1 MPRKIGALEML
12 AIGFM
17 LFAMFLGAG
26 NTIFAP
32 MVGQQAGKDLLVP
45 MSGFLITGVGLV
57 ILAILALARV
67 GGRVEKLSDYVSPTF
82 TKIFCPLLFLVLGP
96 LYVLPRTTSV
106 VYEIAVR
113 PHVASGNNTIALAIF
128 SLIFTALAVWLSLDT
143 SKFVDRLGK
152 ALTPIFSALLALI
165 IIKSFITP
173 LGEPQD
179 PVDPYTAGAFI
190 KGFTDGYGTMDALA
204 ALVFGGVF
212 IKSLAGIGITNK
224 KDILSTF
231 IKAGLITAA
240 GLSVLHLSLAWI
252 GATSV
257 SAIGY
262 GDNGGYV
269 LAESARAL
277 FGSAGLII
285 IGVVIVLTGITTY
298 IACLAAPAEYFE
310 TLAPKVPYRVW
321 LLGFAL
327 ISVIFANFGL
337 STILSMTLP
346 FLYLLYP
353 VAMTLI
359 ILGLLHTVFKG
370 YRGVYLGAVSA
381 ATVFAIFDALKAAGL
396 FVEPLNKALGWIP
409 LFESGGGWIF
419 PALLGGVIGY
429 IFARATHQTPQPL
442 PEFTDTALMTQIID
456 GIPVKPRP

>member
-1 MPRKIGALEML
+1 MPRKIGAIEML

-57 ILAILALARV
+57 ILAILALAKV

-113 PHVASGNNTIALAIF
+113 PHIASGNNTIALAIF

-179 PVDPYTAGAFI
+179 PVAPYTAG
-190 KGFTDGYGTMDALA
+190 
-204 ALVFGGVF
+204 
-212 IKSLAGIGITNK
+212 
-224 KDILSTF
+224 
-231 IKAGLITAA
+231 
-240 GLSVLHLSLAWI
+240 GLS
-252 GATSV
+252 
-257 SAIGY
+257 
-262 GDNGGYV
+262 D
-269 LAESARAL
+269 
-277 FGSAGLII
+277 
-285 IGVVIVLTGITTY
+285 
-298 IACLAAPAEYFE
+298 
-310 TLAPKVPYRVW
+310 
-321 LLGFAL
+321 
-327 ISVIFANFGL
+327 
-337 STILSMTLP
+337 
-346 FLYLLYP
+346 
-353 VAMTLI
+353 
-359 ILGLLHTVFKG
+359 
-370 YRGVYLGAVSA
+370 
-381 ATVFAIFDALKAAGL
+381 
-396 FVEPLNKALGWIP
+396 
-409 LFESGGGWIF
+409 
-419 PALLGGVIGY
+419 
-429 IFARATHQTPQPL
+429 
-442 PEFTDTALMTQIID
+442 
-456 GIPVKPRP
+456 